1 MWTIL
6 ERRRSVNHLM
16 LEEIVRRALLEDL
29 GWGDVST
36 ESIVSESATAAGVI
50 TAKAPGVVCGLP
62 VAENVFHLL
71 NPETRFL
78 AEVAEGAR
86 VSAGQAIAMVEG
98 LTRVI
103 LGGERVA
110 LNFLQRMSGI
120 ATQTAEL
127 VKAVRPFGVR
137 VVDTRKTTP
146 GLRLLEKYAVRVG
159 GGFNHRLGLDDGV
172 LLKENHLRAA
182 GGIAEAV
189 ARVRARAGH
198 MVVIEVEVTDLA
210 EVQEALDCG
219 ADAILLDNM
228 DLDMMREAV
237 SMIGGR
243 AVVEA
248 SGGITAETV
257 SDVARTGVDILSVGF
272 LTHSYGSLDMSL
284 NL

>member
-1 MWTIL
+1 M
-6 ERRRSVNHLM
+6 NHLM

-78 AEVAEGAR
+78 TEVAEGAR
-86 VSAGQAIAMVEG
+86 VSVGQAIATVEG

-127 VKAVRPFGVR
+127 VEAVRPFGVR

-189 ARVRARAGH
+189 TRVRARAGH

-228 DLDMMREAV
+228 DRDMMRKAV

-248 SGGITAETV
+248 SGGITAENV

>member
-1 MWTIL
+1 M
-6 ERRRSVNHLM
+6 NPLM
-16 LEEIVRRALLEDL
+16 LEEIVRRALLEDV

-36 ESIVSESATAAGVI
+36 ESIVSESAMASGVI

-62 VAENVFHLL
+62 VAENVFRLL

-78 AEVAEGAR
+78 TDVAEGDR
-86 VSAGQAIAMVEG
+86 VSAGQAIAAVEG

-127 VKAVRPFGVR
+127 VEAVRPFGVR

-210 EVQEALDCG
+210 EVQEALDCA

-284 NL
+284 NLS

>member
-1 MWTIL
+1 M
-6 ERRRSVNHLM
+6 NPLM
-16 LEEIVRRALLEDL
+16 LEEIVRRALLEDV

-36 ESIVSESATAAGVI
+36 ESIVSESAMASGVI

-62 VAENVFHLL
+62 VAENVFRLL

-78 AEVAEGAR
+78 TDVAEGDR
-86 VSAGQAIAMVEG
+86 VSAGQAIAAVEG

-120 ATQTAEL
+120 ATGTAEL
-127 VKAVRPFGVR
+127 VEAVRPFGVR

-210 EVQEALDCG
+210 EVQEALDCA

-284 NL
+284 NLS

>member
-86 VSAGQAIAMVEG
+86 VSAGQAIATVEG

-198 MVVIEVEVTDLA
+198 MMVIEVEVTDLA

>member
-1 MWTIL
+1 M
-6 ERRRSVNHLM
+6 NHLM

-36 ESIVSESATAAGVI
+36 ESIVSESATASGVI
-50 TAKAPGVVCGLP
+50 TAKAPGLVCGLP

-78 AEVAEGAR
+78 TEVAEGAR
-86 VSAGQAIAMVEG
+86 VSVGQAIATVEG

-127 VKAVRPFGVR
+127 VEAVRPFGVR

-189 ARVRARAGH
+189 TRVRARAGH

-228 DLDMMREAV
+228 DRDMMRKAV